1 MIAIGRRRITTS
13 GETRCVWGSAR
24 TGTPNGV
31 VKGSV
36 VEAVAQ
42 RAHGERVSRPKALL
56 VATVVGVGAA
66 VATYKLLRSGGEQ

>member
-1 MIAIGRRRITTS
+1 VR
-13 GETRCVWGSAR
+13 VWRSVR
-24 TGTPNGV
+24 PGTPIYV

-42 RAHGERVSRPKALL
+42 RAQGERVSRPRALL

>member
-1 MIAIGRRRITTS
+1 
-13 GETRCVWGSAR
+13 
-24 TGTPNGV
+24 V

-66 VATYKLLRSGGEQ
+66 VAAYKLLRSGGEQ